1 MWLGLSSQNTIMKH
15 APLKHLS
22 LQRKFVIMTFSAVI
36 ILMVFTGMVITR
48 RESNIIYR
56 DIERQGRLLAETL
69 AIPVMNDLIYER
81 LGLVEEGG
89 LIDNYITGIFSKKE
103 INLIYIAVFD
113 ENGRIISHNDF
124 SEYGRV
130 YDDPITT
137 KALASDATVVQKF
150 HDQQTNSGALDFS
163 TPLSIGKKRWGT
175 LRFAVSLEELGQEV
189 QKTILGVTLITIMML
204 TVGFWIIVLL
214 SRRFIRPIAE
224 LAQIME
230 KAGGDRL
237 DVRVI
242 TTSGSDEIARLGQ
255 SFNRMIDRIN
265 DSNLELKSTH
275 DKLLQFVGIIEN
287 ADGRILDVKV
297 DIEGSNEITLLC
309 QSFNRMID
317 RIREANIE
325 LKKTHDRLLQS
336 EKLASLGILAA
347 GVAHEV
353 NNPLGGL
360 FNCVHMLEEKGED
373 GEFRQRYLELLTD
386 GLSRIESTVGKLLW
400 MVRKGEK
407 KPQIID
413 VKLALAQ
420 AYEFVEYMLKKNGIS
435 YQEVVESGVS
445 IKLNPHDLQQVLINL
460 MINAA
465 QAMPNG
471 GALTMNAYCREAKVL
486 LEICDTGEGIQQK
499 NMHKIFDPFYTTK
512 PPGEGTGLGL
522 WLTYEIVNSYA
533 GEITA
538 HSNKDMGTTISV
550 KFDRVI
556 T

>member
-1 MWLGLSSQNTIMKH
+1 MKH
-15 APLKHLS
+15 HS

-36 ILMVFTGMVITR
+36 FLMIVTGLLITR
-48 RESNIIYR
+48 RESNIMYR

-89 LIDNYITGIFSKKE
+89 LIDNYITGIFSNKE
-103 INLIYIAVFD
+103 INLLYIAVLD

-124 SEYGRV
+124 NEYGRV
-130 YDDPITT
+130 YDDTITT
-137 KALASDATVVQKF
+137 KALASDSTVVQKF
-150 HDQQTNSGALDFS
+150 HDQATDSDALDFS

-175 LRFAVSLEELGQEV
+175 LRFAISLEELEREV
-189 QKTILGVTLITIMML
+189 QTTILGVTIITILML
-204 TVGFWIIVLL
+204 AVGFVVIVLL
-214 SRRFIRPIAE
+214 SRRFIRPITD
-224 LAQIME
+224 LAQTME
-230 KAGGDRL
+230 RAGGDRL
-237 DVRVI
+237 DARVI
-242 TTSGSDEIARLGQ
+242 TKSGSDEIARLGQ
-255 SFNRMIDRIN
+255 SFNRMIDRISS
-265 DSNLELKSTH
+265 SNLELKSTH
-275 DKLLQFVGIIEN
+275 EKLLQFVGIIEN

-325 LKKTHDRLLQS
+325 LKKTHEKLLQS

-373 GEFRQRYLELLTD
+373 GEFRQRYLELLQD

-407 KPQIID
+407 EPQIIE

-420 AYEFVEYMLKKNGIS
+420 AYEFVEYMLKKNRVSYKENVETGIF
-435 YQEVVESGVS
+435 
-445 IKLNPHDLQQVLINL
+445 IKLDPHDFQQVLINL
-460 MINAA
+460 MINAV
-465 QAMPNG
+465 QAMQNG
-471 GALTMNAYCREAKVL
+471 GTLTMNAYCRDSKVL
-486 LEICDTGEGIQQK
+486 LEVCDTGKGIPEE
-499 NMHKIFDPFYTTK
+499 NIHKIFDPFYTTK

-522 WLTYEIVNSYA
+522 WLTYEIVNSYR

-538 HSNKDMGTTISV
+538 FSNNSRGTTFTVIL
-550 KFDRVI
+550 DRVI

>member
-1 MWLGLSSQNTIMKH
+1 MWLGLPSQNTIMKL
-15 APLKHLS
+15 ASLEHLS
-22 LQRKFVIMTFSAVI
+22 LQRKFVIMTFSVVI
-36 ILMVFTGMVITR
+36 FLMVVTGLIITR
-48 RESNIIYR
+48 RESNIMYR

-103 INLIYIAVFD
+103 INLIYIAVLD

-124 SEYGRV
+124 NEYGRV

-137 KALASDATVVQKF
+137 KALASDSTVVQKF
-150 HDQQTNSGALDFS
+150 HDQHTNSGALDFA

-175 LRFAVSLEELGQEV
+175 LRFAVSLEVLEQEV
-189 QKTILGVTLITIMML
+189 RTTVLGVTIITVMML
-204 TVGFWIIVLL
+204 AVGFAVIVLL

-230 KAGGDRL
+230 KAEGDRL

-242 TTSGSDEIARLGQ
+242 TKSGSDEIARLGQ
-255 SFNRMIDRIN
+255 SFNRMIDRIS
-265 DSNLELKSTH
+265 DSNFEIKSTH
-275 DKLLQFVGIIEN
+275 EKLLQFVGIIEN
-287 ADGRILDVKV
+287 TDERMLDVKV

-309 QSFNRMID
+309 HSFNRMID

-325 LKKTHDRLLQS
+325 LNRTHDKLLQS

-360 FNCVHMLEEKGED
+360 FNCVHMLEEKGAD
-373 GEFRQRYLELLTD
+373 GEFRQRYLELLKD

-407 KPQIID
+407 KPQIIE

-420 AYEFVEYMLKKNGIS
+420 AYEFVEYMLKKNGVS
-435 YQEVVESGVS
+435 YKEDVEADVS

-465 QAMPNG
+465 QSMPNG
-471 GALTMNAYCREAKVL
+471 GTLTINAYCRESKVL
-486 LEICDTGEGIQQK
+486 LEVCDTGEGIQQQ
-499 NMHKIFDPFYTTK
+499 NIRKIFDPFYTTK

-522 WLTYEIVNSYA
+522 WLTYEIVNSYG

-538 HSNKDMGTTISV
+538 QSNKNMGTIITV

>member
-1 MWLGLSSQNTIMKH
+1 MKP
-15 APLKHLS
+15 ASLEHLS
-22 LQRKFVIMTFSAVI
+22 LQRKFVIMTFSVVI
-36 ILMVFTGMVITR
+36 FLMVVTGLIITR
-48 RESNIIYR
+48 RESNIMYR
-56 DIERQGRLLAETL
+56 DIERQGILLAETL

-103 INLIYIAVFD
+103 INLIYIAVLD

-124 SEYGRV
+124 NEYGRV
-130 YDDPITT
+130 YDDPITI
-137 KALASDATVVQKF
+137 KALASDSTVVQKF
-150 HDQQTNSGALDFS
+150 HDQHTDSGALDFA

-175 LRFAVSLEELGQEV
+175 LRFAVSLEVLEQEV
-189 QKTILGVTLITIMML
+189 RTTVLGVTIITIMML
-204 TVGFWIIVLL
+204 AVGFGVIVLL

-230 KAGGDRL
+230 KAEGDRL

-242 TTSGSDEIARLGQ
+242 TKSGSDEIARLGQ
-255 SFNRMIDRIN
+255 SFNRMIDRIS
-265 DSNLELKSTH
+265 DSNFEIKNTH
-275 DKLLQFVGIIEN
+275 EKLLQFVGIIEN
-287 ADGRILDVKV
+287 TDERMLDVKV
-297 DIEGSNEITLLC
+297 DIEGSNEITLLRE
-309 QSFNRMID
+309 SFNSMID

-325 LKKTHDRLLQS
+325 LNRTHEKLLQS

-360 FNCVHMLEEKGED
+360 FNCVHMLEEKGAE
-373 GEFRQRYLELLTD
+373 GEFRQRYLELLKD

-407 KPQIID
+407 EPQIIE

-420 AYEFVEYMLKKNGIS
+420 AYEFVEYMLKKNGVS
-435 YQEVVESGVS
+435 YKEDVEAGIS
-445 IKLNPHDLQQVLINL
+445 IKLNPLDLQQVLINL

-465 QAMPNG
+465 QSMSNG
-471 GALTMNAYCREAKVL
+471 GTLTINAYCRESKVL
-486 LEICDTGEGIQQK
+486 LEVCDTGEGIQK
-499 NMHKIFDPFYTTK
+499 DNIRKIFDPFYTTK

-522 WLTYEIVNSYA
+522 WLTYEIVNSYG

-538 HSNKDMGTTISV
+538 HSNSNVGTVITV

>member
-1 MWLGLSSQNTIMKH
+1 MKP

-36 ILMVFTGMVITR
+36 ILMVATGMIITR
-48 RESNIIYR
+48 RESNIMYR

-89 LIDNYITGIFSKKE
+89 LIDNYMTGIFSKKE
-103 INLIYIAVFD
+103 INLIYIAVLD
-113 ENGRIISHNDF
+113 ETGRIISHNDF
-124 SEYGRV
+124 NEYGRV
-130 YDDPITT
+130 YDDPITS
-137 KALASDATVVQKF
+137 KALASDSTVVQKF
-150 HDQQTNSGALDFS
+150 HDQSTNSGALDFS

-175 LRFAVSLEELGQEV
+175 LRFAVSLKVLEQEV
-189 QKTILGVTLITIMML
+189 QKTILGVTIITIMML
-204 TVGFWIIVLL
+204 AVGFGIIVLL
-214 SRRFIRPIAE
+214 SRRFIRPVAE

-230 KAGGDRL
+230 RAGGDRL

-242 TTSGSDEIARLGQ
+242 TKSGSDEIARLGQ
-255 SFNRMIDRIN
+255 SFNRMIDRISA
-265 DSNLELKSTH
+265 SNLELKSTH
-275 DKLLQFVGIIEN
+275 DKLLKFVGIIEN

-325 LKKTHDRLLQS
+325 LKKTHDQLLQS

-373 GEFRQRYLELLTD
+373 GEFRQQYLELLQD

-400 MVRKGEK
+400 MVRKEEK
-407 KPQIID
+407 NPQVIE
-413 VKLALAQ
+413 VELALAQ
-420 AYEFVEYMLKKNGIS
+420 AYEFVEYMLKKNGVS
-435 YQEVVESGVS
+435 YKEDVETGIS
-445 IKLNPHDLQQVLINL
+445 IKLDPHDLQQVMINL
-460 MINAA
+460 MINSA
-465 QAMPNG
+465 QSMPNG
-471 GALTMNAYCREAKVL
+471 GTLTINAYCRESKVL
-486 LEICDTGEGIQQK
+486 LEFCDTGEGIQDE
-499 NMHKIFDPFYTTK
+499 NIHKIFDPFYTTK

-522 WLTYEIVNSYA
+522 WLTYEIVNSYD

-538 HSNKDMGTTISV
+538 RSNKNMGTIITV
-550 KFDRVI
+550 KLDRVI

>member
-1 MWLGLSSQNTIMKH
+1 MVVTGLI
-15 APLKHLS
+15 
-22 LQRKFVIMTFSAVI
+22 
-36 ILMVFTGMVITR
+36 ITR
-48 RESNIIYR
+48 RESNIMYR

-103 INLIYIAVFD
+103 INLIYIAVLD

-124 SEYGRV
+124 NEYGRV
-130 YDDPITT
+130 YDDPITI
-137 KALASDATVVQKF
+137 KALASDSTVVQKF
-150 HDQQTNSGALDFS
+150 HDQHTDSGALDFA

-175 LRFAVSLEELGQEV
+175 LRFAVSLEVLEQEV
-189 QKTILGVTLITIMML
+189 RTTVLGVTIITIMML
-204 TVGFWIIVLL
+204 AVGFGVIVLL

-230 KAGGDRL
+230 KAEGDRL

-242 TTSGSDEIARLGQ
+242 TKSGSDEIARLGQ
-255 SFNRMIDRIN
+255 SFNRMIDRIS
-265 DSNLELKSTH
+265 DSNFEIKNTH
-275 DKLLQFVGIIEN
+275 EKLLQFVGIIEN
-287 ADGRILDVKV
+287 TDERMLDVKV
-297 DIEGSNEITLLC
+297 DIEGSNEITLLRE
-309 QSFNRMID
+309 SFNSMID

-325 LKKTHDRLLQS
+325 LNRTHEKLLQS

-360 FNCVHMLEEKGED
+360 FNCVHMLEEKGAE
-373 GEFRQRYLELLTD
+373 GEFRQRYLELLKD

-407 KPQIID
+407 EPQIIE

-420 AYEFVEYMLKKNGIS
+420 AYEFVEYMLKKNGVS
-435 YQEVVESGVS
+435 YKEDVEAGIS
-445 IKLNPHDLQQVLINL
+445 IKLNPLDLQQVLINL

-465 QAMPNG
+465 QSMSNG
-471 GALTMNAYCREAKVL
+471 GTLTINAYCRESKVL
-486 LEICDTGEGIQQK
+486 LEVCDTGEGIQK
-499 NMHKIFDPFYTTK
+499 DNIRKIFDPFYTTK

-522 WLTYEIVNSYA
+522 WLTYEIVNSYG

-538 HSNKDMGTTISV
+538 HSNSNVGTVITV